1 MSTIITTM
9 ELNEFKQLAIK
20 LILEETASDLT
31 LLNEKNILTKNLS
44 KLNVESLAF
53 MEIVME
59 LEERTSLTVS
69 DEQLSGDPLL
79 DDFLENIYKT
89 DQ

>member
-1 MSTIITTM
+1 MSTIITSM
-9 ELNEFKQLAIK
+9 ELTEFKQLAIK
-20 LILEETASDLT
+20 LILEETASDIT
-31 LLNEKNILTKNLS
+31 SLNEKDILTKNLS

-59 LEERTSLTVS
+59 LEDRTNLTVS

-79 DDFLENIYKT
+79 DDFLENIYKI

>member
-1 MSTIITTM
+1 M